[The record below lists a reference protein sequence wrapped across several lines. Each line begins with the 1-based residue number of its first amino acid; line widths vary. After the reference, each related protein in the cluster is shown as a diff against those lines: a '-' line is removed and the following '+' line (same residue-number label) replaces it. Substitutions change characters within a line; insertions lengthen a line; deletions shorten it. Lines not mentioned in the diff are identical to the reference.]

1 MSMDFGHG
9 FGNVWYNNNIYATY
23 IKKMG
28 NGHIITHDVSQ
39 K

>member
-9 FGNVWYNNNIYATY
+9 FGNVWYNNIYATY